1 MNLFRKLTLA
11 VVAVV
16 FCFGLFT
23 VTTSAQGRGNHRG
36 WSKHNK
42 VQIQYGNPVWN
53 RRQARLSPQELRR
66 LQRERYRIYR
76 STNRAYRDGS
86 INSNERRR
94 LSRQR
99 DRFRRHV
106 YRDRHDR
113 N

>member
-1 MNLFRKLTLA
+1 MNLLRKLTLA
-11 VVAVV
+11 AAAVV

-36 WSKHNK
+36 WSKQNR
-42 VQIQYGNPVWN
+42 VSIQYGNPIWYQRGRV
-53 RRQARLSPQELRR
+53 SPQEYRR
-66 LQRERYRIYR
+66 LQRERYRIYQSR
-76 STNRAYRDGS
+76 NRAYRDGS
-86 INSNERRR
+86 INYNERRR

-106 YRDRHDR
+106 YRDRRDW